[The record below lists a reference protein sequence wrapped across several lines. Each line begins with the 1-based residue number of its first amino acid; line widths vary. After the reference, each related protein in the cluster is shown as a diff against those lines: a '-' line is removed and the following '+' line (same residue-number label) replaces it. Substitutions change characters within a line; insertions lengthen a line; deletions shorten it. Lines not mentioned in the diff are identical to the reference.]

1 MQLHANG
8 SFSQDLLTRAGEI
21 RRDEG
26 ANASCDIPEAA
37 AVVVTHAVEGAINA
51 IGDAPATRTLDFA
64 DAIAGAAF
72 ICFAASPLLL
82 SLREE
87 GHELEAFDVIAPV
100 GLRVYSAYPR
110 DDIVEIIHTGI
121 DTFNEIIVA
130 AREHRNIREWN
141 DHIWKVMLIY
151 VMTGREECLSILG
164 KLYLALHNARL
175 TEPQRRSA

>member
-1 MQLHANG
+1 MQLYANG
-8 SFSQDLLTRAGEI
+8 SFAQDLLCRAGKLRGEE
-21 RRDEG
+21 D
-26 ANASCDIPEAA
+26 SDQTTDIAKAA
-37 AVVVTHAVEGAINA
+37 AVVVTHALAGAMSDV
-51 IGDAPATRTLDFA
+51 GCTPAARTLDFA
-64 DAIAGAAF
+64 GAVASAAF

-100 GLRVYSAYPR
+100 GFTIYSAYPR
-110 DDIVEIIHTGI
+110 DDVVEIIHAGI
-121 DTFNEIIVA
+121 DTFNEIIAA
-130 AREHRNIREWN
+130 ARQHRNIQEWS

-175 TEPQRRSA
+175 TQQQRRSA

>member
-1 MQLHANG
+1 MQLYTNG
-8 SFSQDLLTRAGEI
+8 SFSQDLLTRAVQI

-26 ANASCDIPEAA
+26 LDTTSDIAEAA
-37 AVVVTHAVEGAINA
+37 AVVVTRAVEGAINDTGCA
-51 IGDAPATRTLDFA
+51 ADTGTPNFA
-64 DAIAGAAF
+64 SAIASAAF

-87 GHELEAFDVIAPV
+87 GHDIEAFDVIAPV
-100 GLRVYSAYPR
+100 GFTIYGAYSR
-110 DDIVEIIHTGI
+110 DDVVEIIHTGI
-121 DTFNEIIVA
+121 ETFNEIIGA
-130 AREHRNIREWN
+130 AREHRNIQEWN

-175 TEPQRRSA
+175 TEPLRRSA